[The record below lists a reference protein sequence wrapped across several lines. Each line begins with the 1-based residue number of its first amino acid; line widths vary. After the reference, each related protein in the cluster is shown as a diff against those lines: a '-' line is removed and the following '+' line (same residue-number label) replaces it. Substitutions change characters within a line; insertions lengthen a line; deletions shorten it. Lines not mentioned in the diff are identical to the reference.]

1 MPEFVLDT
9 SDSVTLWDHKGPWPY
24 RKYVRWEHLD
34 AFTQGYIEAMFFTS
48 DEELA
53 DERMAHNPSDDA
65 RLSLGF
71 SDLAPETLARIIED
85 CDWLCTDASIR
96 RTSRDL
102 GREIWAERQAGN
114 VAHLVPLTAY
124 LGDDGKVY
132 LS

>member
-9 SDSVTLWDHKGPWPY
+9 SGAVIVGPRSAWDTVPIKW
-24 RKYVRWEHLD
+24 RWQDLD
-34 AFTQGYIEAMFFTS
+34 AFTQGYIEAMMPALNTATCFPVF
-48 DEELA
+48 
-53 DERMAHNPSDDA
+53 DDGWRRA
-65 RLSLGF
+65 RF